1 MSYPTVHAIVSG
13 LLFAIALFITFMVL
27 PRTSPSN
34 FSTRKIA
41 RLGVLLS
48 ASLILGLIESFIP
61 PLVLPGMRIGLANI
75 AILLVLYIYGPK
87 EGFLVAM
94 LKAVLVGLLRGS
106 LFSMGGYMA
115 LAGTFLSFVVMALL
129 HFLIK
134 KMSIVGISLAGS
146 LTHVL
151 GQIGVAYL
159 FLDKAI
165 LGYLPWLL
173 LIAFITGILIG
184 LTSGVLLKRTRFV
197 SSLR

>member
-159 FLDKAI
+159 FLGEAI

>member
-1 MSYPTVHAIVSG
+1 MSYPTAHAIVSG
-13 LLFAIALFITFMVL
+13 LLFAIALFITFTVL

-159 FLDKAI
+159 FLGKAI